1 MAMENRLCKGFMA
14 AGVHSG
20 LKEDEKLD
28 LGLIYSEVPAQAA
41 AVFTSN
47 RVKAA
52 PLIVSMEKI
61 KSGKCQAVIVNSGNA
76 NCCVGLSGMG
86 HARDMAIFAARE
98 LGINASLVIPSST
111 GVIGKR
117 LPIEK
122 IEAAAPALV
131 RSLRPEGMDE
141 FARAIMTTDTFP
153 KIASESGE
161 IDGKTF
167 TVTGVAKGS
176 GMIHPD
182 MATMLCFICS
192 DIQISQESL
201 NKTLGHGVAK
211 SFNRITVDGDTS
223 TNDMAMVM
231 ANGMSGATAAQSS
244 DLRQFRDMFDSI
256 LLTLSKKIVKDGE
269 GATKLVEIIVK
280 GAFSQGDAQ
289 AAADA
294 VAGSNLVKT
303 AFYGEDPNWGRI
315 MGAVGRSGAS
325 VDQDAVDIYFG
336 DVLMVK
342 NGIGRGDE
350 AEKQAGNVLKK
361 KEFSILIDL
370 NMGDE
375 RASMF
380 TCDFSEGYVEINADY
395 RHRT

>member
-1 MAMENRLCKGFMA
+1 MAMESRLCKGFMA

-20 LKEDEKLD
+20 LKEDGKLD
-28 LGLIYSEVPAQAA
+28 LGLIYSEIPAQAA

-98 LGINASLVIPSST
+98 LGINGSLVIPSST

-122 IEAAAPALV
+122 IEAAAPLLV
-131 RSLRPEGMDE
+131 RSLSEDGMDD

-153 KIASESGE
+153 KVASASGE

-167 TVTGVAKGS
+167 TVTGMAKGA
-176 GMIHPD
+176 GMIHPN
-182 MATMLCFICS
+182 MATMLCFVCS
-192 DIQISQESL
+192 DIEISQESL
-201 NKTLGHGVAK
+201 KKTLDHGVAE

-223 TNDMAMVM
+223 TNDMVMVM
-231 ANGMSGATAAQSS
+231 ANGMSGAKAMQPSH
-244 DLRQFRDMFDSI
+244 LNQFRELFDSI
-256 LLTLSKKIVKDGE
+256 LFTLAKKIVEDGE
-269 GATKLVEIIVK
+269 GATKLVEVIVE
-280 GAFSQGDAQ
+280 GALSSNDAR
-289 AAADA
+289 AVADA

-303 AFYGEDPNWGRI
+303 AFYGEDANWGRI
-315 MGAVGRSGAS
+315 MGAVGRSGA
-325 VDQDAVDIYFG
+325 VMDQDAVDIYFG

-342 NGIGRGDE
+342 NGVGLGDE
-350 AEKQAGNVLKK
+350 AEKKAGDVLKK
-361 KEFSILIDL
+361 KEFFILIDL

-375 RASMF
+375 QASVF

-395 RHRT
+395 RHRS

>member
-1 MAMENRLCKGFMA
+1 MAIKSRLCKGFMA
-14 AGVHSG
+14 SGVHSG
-20 LKEDEKLD
+20 LKENGQLD
-28 LGLIYSEVPAQAA
+28 LGLIHSEVPAHAA
-41 AVFTSN
+41 AVFTTN

-52 PLIVSMEKI
+52 PLIVAMEKI
-61 KSGKCQAVIVNSGNA
+61 KFGKCQSVIVNSGNA

-122 IEAAAPALV
+122 IDAAAPLLV
-131 RSLRPEGMDE
+131 QSLSINGIDD

-153 KIASESGE
+153 KVVSESGE

-176 GMIHPD
+176 GMIHPN

-192 DIQISQESL
+192 DIEISQESL
-201 NKTLGHGVAK
+201 KKTLVHGVTE

-223 TNDMAMVM
+223 TNDMVMAM
-231 ANGMSGATAAQSS
+231 ANGMSGAKATQAS
-244 DLRQFRDMFDSI
+244 DLDQFRELFDSI
-256 LLTLSKKIVKDGE
+256 LLTLAKKIVEDGE
-269 GATKLVEIIVK
+269 GATKFVEVIVK
-280 GAFSQGDAQ
+280 GGLSEGDAR
-289 AAADA
+289 AVADA

-303 AFYGEDPNWGRI
+303 AFYGEDANWGRI
-315 MGAVGRSGAS
+315 MGAVGRSGA
-325 VDQDAVDIYFG
+325 VMDQDAVDIYFG

-342 NGIGRGDE
+342 NGIGLGDE
-350 AEKQAGNVLKK
+350 AEKKAGDVLKK

-370 NMGDE
+370 NMGDDQ
-375 RASMF
+375 ASVF